1 MAEMHNNPNDFKVV
15 TFHNKTDFDF
25 TPEMGAMYDGR
36 PIFGISGAPLI
47 KAGES
52 IVLPYHIGNLLAR
65 NLAKCVMVRQA
76 PPDMPGIPTGQTLWN
91 DATLG
96 ALKASFL
103 TNLYDDVKP
112 VAMSET
118 DRLMAKVEE
127 LRKFVETNVA
137 KKDEDEVEPSVT
149 SEPTDTPNG
158 QYADKADVIAELTKR
173 GIKFDARQSK
183 ANLEKLLA

>member
-1 MAEMHNNPNDFKVV
+1 MATPETSNPNDFKVV
-15 TFHNKTDFDF
+15 TFFNKTDFDF
-25 TPEMGAMYDGR
+25 TPEMGATYDGR
-36 PIFGISGAPLI
+36 PIFGISGEPVI

-76 PPDMPGIPTGQTLWN
+76 PQDAPGIPTGQTLWT
-91 DATLG
+91 DTTLA
-96 ALKASFL
+96 ALKATFL
-103 TNLYDDVKP
+103 TSLYDDVKP

-127 LRKFVETNVA
+127 LRKFVETNVG
-137 KKDEDEVEPSVT
+137 KKDEVEPSVT
-149 SEPTDTPNG
+149 SVPTDTPTG

-173 GIKFDARQSK
+173 GVKFDARQNK

>member
-1 MAEMHNNPNDFKVV
+1 MAEMQTNPNDFKVV
-15 TFHNKTDFDF
+15 TFFNKTDFDF

-36 PIFGISGAPLI
+36 PIFGISGEPLI

-76 PPDMPGIPTGQTLWN
+76 PPDMPGIPTGQTLWT
-91 DATLG
+91 DTSLA
-96 ALKASFL
+96 ALKATFL
-103 TNLYDDVKP
+103 TSLYDDVKP

-137 KKDEDEVEPSVT
+137 KKGEDVEPSVA
-149 SEPTDTPNG
+149 SAPTDTPSG

-173 GIKFDARQSK
+173 SIKFDARKSK
-183 ANLEKLLA
+183 AELEKLLA